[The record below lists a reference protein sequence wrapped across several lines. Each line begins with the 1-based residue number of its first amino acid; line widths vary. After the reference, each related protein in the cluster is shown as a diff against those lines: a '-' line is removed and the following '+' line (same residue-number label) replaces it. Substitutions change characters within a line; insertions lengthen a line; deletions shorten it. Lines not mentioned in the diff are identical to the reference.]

1 MSQNFEPDKT
11 NSVLCFKELTNF
23 KISNLNMLADLT
35 IITYNIHM
43 YKGREGRTLLQG
55 PVTRNFQASILY
67 SRVGRMFYIQ
77 HVVLEISINYRL
89 SELYR
94 L

>member
-35 IITYNIHM
+35 IITYNM
-43 YKGREGRTLLQG
+43 YGKGGANPS

-77 HVVLEISINYRL
+77 HVVLEISINYI
-89 SELYR
+89 
-94 L
+94 